1 MAKDIADIEFERR
14 GRNMVARDDP
24 GPAAPRHAPR
34 DVPSEEKTGAYHTA
48 HIRSARKRTRAHTI
62 AHAHERTRA
71 HTNALH
77 ASARKRTLLDGE
89 FAGKHAPGRTA
100 R

>member
-14 GRNMVARDDP
+14 WRNMVARDDP

-34 DVPSEEKTGAYHTA
+34 DVPSEEKTGAYNTA
-48 HIRSARKRTRAHTI
+48 HIRSARKRTRAHTV
-62 AHAHERTRA
+62 AHAHGRTRA
-71 HTNALH
+71 HTNARH

-89 FAGKHAPGRTA
+89 FAGMHAPGRTA